1 METQLKNVVLKKVT
15 KKEENKDKNIG
26 GDSKNFLQ
34 NALSTAIRNR
44 RANLKMHEEEN
55 ESDEDDDDWD

>member
-1 METQLKNVVLKKVT
+1 LQKVVLKKVV

-26 GDSKNFLQ
+26 GEGKNFLQ

-44 RANLKMHEEEN
+44 RQKLHLHDDDNDD
-55 ESDEDDDDWD
+55 SDDDWD